1 MSETF
6 YRVTTTVSRKT
17 GIWFFRI
24 SAWFVATGY
33 FLLFPTRVA
42 ISIRFYKALFPARS
56 PVYAAWCAWQQY
68 HHFTTVFLD
77 RFLLQD
83 DVVPTYSSSG
93 WDHIE
98 CAIENKTGGIILMS
112 HLGNW
117 EVAARLLKQK
127 RPDIPLML
135 YMGIRDKEQI
145 ERIQKENLSQSG
157 IRIIAADQD
166 GGSPFDIIEGVQ
178 FLKSGGL
185 VSIAG
190 DVVWHVNQR
199 TIPATFLG
207 HEVFLPETPHVL
219 ALLSG
224 SPIFILI
231 TVRTG
236 DRRYAFSVTEPF
248 YVRAKSRSQRPS
260 AIRASV
266 QNYAV
271 ILEQMLSQHPL
282 EWYHFKPFLGRKLF
296 IPDDQPIHLL

>member
-6 YRVTTTVSRKT
+6 YRITTTISRKT
-17 GIWFFRI
+17 GTWFFRI

-33 FLLFPTRVA
+33 FLFCPSQVA
-42 ISIRFYKALFPARS
+42 VSIRFYKALFPAKS
-56 PVYAAWCAWQQY
+56 PGYAVWCAWRQY

-83 DVVPTYSSSG
+83 DGELTYTSQG
-93 WDHIE
+93 WAYLE
-98 CAIENKTGGIILMS
+98 KAIDDQTGGIILMS

-127 RPDIPLML
+127 RPDIPLLL
-135 YMGIRDKEQI
+135 YMGIRDREQI
-145 ERIQKENLSQSG
+145 ERIQKESLSQSG
-157 IRIIAADQD
+157 IRIIAADPA
-166 GGSPFDIIEGVQ
+166 GGSPFDIIEGIQ
-178 FLKSGGL
+178 FLKAGGL
-185 VSIAG
+185 VSITG
-190 DVVWHVNQR
+190 DVVWQANQR
-199 TIPATFLG
+199 TVPATFLG
-207 HEVFLPETPHVL
+207 HEIFLPEAPHVL
-219 ALLSG
+219 ALMSG

-236 DRRYAFSVTEPF
+236 DRQYAFSITEPY

-271 ILEQMLSQHPL
+271 RLAQMLEQHPL
-282 EWYHFKPFLGRKLF
+282 EWYHFRPFLGRKLF
-296 IPDDQPIHLL
+296 ISDDQSIHLP